1 MLKRLFDIVF
11 SFFGII
17 ILLPLFIIISIAI
30 LINDGFPIFY
40 LQERIGLNFKP
51 FTLLKFRSMYNKQ
64 NSNSLITIGNKDP
77 RITKIGYFIRKYKI
91 DELPQ
96 LINVFKGDMSLV
108 GPRPEV
114 KKYVDLYDVQQQK
127 ILSIKPGITDY
138 ASIAYSNE
146 NELLAKSNDPENTY
160 VNEIMPHKL
169 MLNLKYIQDQSF
181 WVDIKIILKTIQKI
195 IS

>member
-1 MLKRLFDIVF
+1 MLKRLFDIIF
-11 SFFGII
+11 STLGLIM
-17 ILLPLFIIISIAI
+17 LLPLFIIISIAI

-40 LQERIGLNFKP
+40 LQERIGLNLKP
-51 FTLLKFRSMYNKQ
+51 FLLLKFRSMYKDAATKG
-64 NSNSLITIGNKDP
+64 LLTVGNRDS

-96 LINVFKGDMSLV
+96 LINVLIGNMSLV

-114 KKYVDLYDVQQQK
+114 KKYVDLYDTQQQK

-146 NELLAKSNDPENTY
+146 NEILTNSSEPEKTY
-160 VNEIMPHKL
+160 IQEVMPHKL
-169 MLNLKYIQDQSF
+169 SLNLKYLNEQSLMT
-181 WVDIKIILKTIQKI
+181 DIKIIFNTIKKI
-195 IS
+195 FK